1 MVSNDH
7 LRSDH
12 LFCVILLVCNKF
24 CIWWC
29 EPFGCLDMVFLPLAE
44 QNSKKWEKFQ
54 LRSDRRRVS
63 KKASYHIYKC
73 HLSEEKEP

>member
-1 MVSNDH
+1 MITYVQIIYSA
-7 LRSDH
+7 S
-12 LFCVILLVCNKF
+12 FYWCVTSFASGGANNLVALICF
-24 CIWWC
+24 
-29 EPFGCLDMVFLPLAE
+29 FLPLAE